1 MAAISD
7 EQVDYI
13 LDDLRAHGIR
23 LEGLRDN
30 LLDHICILLEERL
43 EAGGSFEAE
52 YDGVFTTFYRKDLY
66 ELEEEAL
73 FLTSLRRPHVVLTR
87 AWFFLWAFAVVLSPY
102 LVYVAQ
108 WWFVTRPMGD
118 IRNSFDVLGG
128 AMVLDLYPLLTV
140 LVLYLTPNRFDPLIP
155 WRSKILIGFQPL
167 IRILPED
174 GLPAEP
180 ATCPAEPAT

>member
-1 MAAISD
+1 MTALTD

-13 LDDLRAHGIR
+13 LDDLRDRGIR

-43 EAGGSFEAE
+43 EAGGSFEEE
-52 YDGVFTTFYRKDLY
+52 YDGVLATFYRKDLY

-73 FLTSLRRPHVVLTR
+73 FLTSLHVPHVVLTR
-87 AWFFLWAFAVVLSPY
+87 AWFFLLAFAVVLGPY

-108 WWFVTRPMGD
+108 WWFFTRPMGD
-118 IRNSFDVLGG
+118 IRNSMDVLGG

-140 LVLYLTPNRFDPLIP
+140 FVLFLTPNRFDPLIP
-155 WRSKILIGFQPL
+155 WRSRILIGFRPL
-167 IRILPED
+167 IRILPE
-174 GLPAEP
+174 ASR
-180 ATCPAEPAT
+180 